1 VKSLELWALSA
12 IFGQGLATSFE
23 IRLGIEESVE
33 SSLVESLDVLESLKI
48 LVSSKERFLTVKS
61 FDEFDGFELLES
73 MSVLSESL
81 DVLESRKILVSSKER
96 FLIVKSFDEF
106 DGFELLELIIVFS
119 TGKAK
124 LSDTGTH
131 GPSFSKA
138 ILYSI
143 PSSSSDS
150 ETQLN
155 SDPMLFCISLVL
167 DWSLSSLET
176 F

>member
-1 VKSLELWALSA
+1 MPICTDRNGEFLGFRVILVSGLDCSDILKSLESWALST
-12 IFGQGLATSFE
+12 IFGQGPVTSFKT
-23 IRLGIEESVE
+23 RLGIKESVV
-33 SSLVESLDVLESLKI
+33 SSLVESLDVFESLKI

-73 MSVLSESL
+73 ISVLSL
-81 DVLESRKILVSSKER
+81 
-96 FLIVKSFDEF
+96 
-106 DGFELLELIIVFS
+106 
-119 TGKAK
+119 GKPK

-150 ETQLN
+150 DSITLKVYRFFVH
-155 SDPMLFCISLVL
+155 FCFLV
-167 DWSLSSLET
+167 SFKAKSSIDFMMAKKCQMT
-176 F
+176 RI

>member
-1 VKSLELWALSA
+1 MPIGTDRNGEFLGFRSILLSGSDILKSLESWALST
-12 IFGQGLATSFE
+12 IFGQGPVTSFE
-23 IRLGIEESVE
+23 IFGIKQSFE
-33 SSLVESLDVLESLKI
+33 SSLVESLDVFESRKI

-73 MSVLSESL
+73 IRVLL
-81 DVLESRKILVSSKER
+81 M
-96 FLIVKSFDEF
+96 
-106 DGFELLELIIVFS
+106 
-119 TGKAK
+119 GKPK
-124 LSDTGTH
+124 LSDTGTL

-150 ETQLN
+150 
-155 SDPMLFCISLVL
+155 DPMLFGISLVL
-167 DWSLSSLET
+167 NWSLSGLET

>member
-1 VKSLELWALSA
+1 MPIGTDRNGEFLGFRAILVSGFNCSDTLKSRALST
-12 IFGQGLATSFE
+12 IFEQGPATSFE

-33 SSLVESLDVLESLKI
+33 SSLVESLDVFESLKI
-48 LVSSKERFLTVKS
+48 LVSSKERFFTVKS

-73 MSVLSESL
+73 ISVLS
-81 DVLESRKILVSSKER
+81 
-96 FLIVKSFDEF
+96 
-106 DGFELLELIIVFS
+106 
-119 TGKAK
+119 TGKPK

-150 ETQLN
+150 DSITL
-155 SDPMLFCISLVL
+155 L
-167 DWSLSSLET
+167 DS
-176 F
+176 